1 MKCNELLPTLLLVL
15 SSENQAIISIS
26 NFVVA
31 AIDSHLG
38 LHSENGFVFEEK
50 HTSIIAAYFSDTV
63 SHWPNISKARQ
74 KGRENKAKRPP
85 AQTRA

>member
-1 MKCNELLPTLLLVL
+1 MNYCLRCFSYPAPN
-15 SSENQAIISIS
+15 NQAIISIS
-26 NFVVA
+26 NYLVG

-38 LHSENGFVFEEK
+38 LQSENGIVFKEK

>member
-1 MKCNELLPTLLLVL
+1 MNYCLRCFSYPDPKNK
-15 SSENQAIISIS
+15 AIISIS
-26 NFVVA
+26 NYLVA

-38 LHSENGFVFEEK
+38 LQSENGIVFKEK
-50 HTSIIAAYFSDTV
+50 HTSIIATYFSDTV

>member
-1 MKCNELLPTLLLVL
+1 MNYCL
-15 SSENQAIISIS
+15 SCFSYPAPKNQAIISIS
-26 NFVVA
+26 NYLVA

-38 LHSENGFVFEEK
+38 LQSENGFVFEEK

>member
-1 MKCNELLPTLLLVL
+1 MNYCLRCFSYPAPKNE
-15 SSENQAIISIS
+15 AIISIS
-26 NFVVA
+26 NYVVA
-31 AIDSHLG
+31 AIYSHLG

-63 SHWPNISKARQ
+63 CHWPNISKARQ

>member
-1 MKCNELLPTLLLVL
+1 MNYCLRCFLYPAPK
-15 SSENQAIISIS
+15 NQAIISIS
-26 NFVVA
+26 NYLVA

-38 LHSENGFVFEEK
+38 LQSENGIVFKEK

>member
-1 MKCNELLPTLLLVL
+1 MNYCLRCFSYPAPK
-15 SSENQAIISIS
+15 NQAIISIS
-26 NFVVA
+26 NYLVA

-38 LHSENGFVFEEK
+38 LQSENGIVFKEK

-63 SHWPNISKARQ
+63 AHWPNISKARQ

>member
-1 MKCNELLPTLLLVL
+1 MNYCLRCFSYPASK
-15 SSENQAIISIS
+15 NQAIISIS
-26 NFVVA
+26 NYLVA

-38 LHSENGFVFEEK
+38 LQSENGIVFKEK

-63 SHWPNISKARQ
+63 SHWPNTSKARQ

>member
-1 MKCNELLPTLLLVL
+1 MNYCLRCFSYPAPK
-15 SSENQAIISIS
+15 NQAIISIS
-26 NFVVA
+26 NYLVA

-38 LHSENGFVFEEK
+38 LQTENGIVFKEK

-74 KGRENKAKRPP
+74 KGWENEAKRPP

>member
-1 MKCNELLPTLLLVL
+1 MNYCLRCFSYPARK
-15 SSENQAIISIS
+15 NQAIISIS
-26 NFVVA
+26 NYLVA

-38 LHSENGFVFEEK
+38 LQSENGIVFKEK